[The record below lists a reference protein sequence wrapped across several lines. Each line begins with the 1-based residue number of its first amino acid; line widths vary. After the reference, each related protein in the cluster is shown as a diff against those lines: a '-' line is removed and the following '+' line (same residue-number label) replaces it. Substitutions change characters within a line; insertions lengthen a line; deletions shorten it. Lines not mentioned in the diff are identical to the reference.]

1 MMRSS
6 ASFACSF
13 RKLCMI
19 GFAMLIVAM
28 NAFACDSER
37 ITQLEIEV
45 QELKNRLSKLESPQV
60 ASSAVQK
67 PFASPDG
74 WKNVANWR
82 ALKTGMSPDQV
93 RQILG
98 EPKKVDGG
106 ALADWFYANGGAV
119 RFYKDQLSNWREP

>member
-1 MMRSS
+1 MSS
-6 ASFACSF
+6 STSFARSF

-19 GFAMLIVAM
+19 GIATLIVAM
-28 NAFACDSER
+28 NSFAGDSER

-45 QELKNRLSKLESPQV
+45 QELKTRLSKLESSQV

-67 PFASPDG
+67 PLASSEG
-74 WKNVANWR
+74 WKNVSNWR
-82 ALKTGMSPDQV
+82 TLKTGMSPDQV

-106 ALADWFYANGGAV
+106 ALADWFYPNGGAV
-119 RFYKDQLSNWREP
+119 RFYKDRLSNWSEP